1 MLLYVHRDYVR
12 TIRDGEP
19 RTASSTFTQL
29 LSSVILE
36 EKKTADRSM
45 GAPSAETVVPPPP
58 PDLLFPRLTPP
69 RTDSV

>member
-36 EKKTADRSM
+36 KKQLI
-45 GAPSAETVVPPPP
+45 
-58 PDLLFPRLTPP
+58 DLWGLPQQRLSSLPLP
-69 RTDSV
+69 RTFCFHG